1 VVVSFSWIQAFAG
14 AVLFPLRDPRLIN
27 YSLQTTWGSRA
38 GADASD
44 SERMRKITEAKSS
57 AICEKSSLIA
67 DEMKSRLSFDLK
79 PHLTLRA

>member
-1 VVVSFSWIQAFAG
+1 MC
-14 AVLFPLRDPRLIN
+14 
-27 YSLQTTWGSRA
+27 YSPQTTWGSRA

-57 AICEKSSLIA
+57 AIFGKSSLVA

-79 PHLTLRA
+79 QNLSLRT